1 MSDLREKVL
10 ALAKPYATRAY
21 GAATTDSD
29 YDHLALAV
37 AALVAE
43 ECAQECD
50 EAALR
55 FDGLEDS
62 ASTRYFADSMRGA
75 RNASETLAA
84 AIRRLAERLE

>member
-10 ALAKPYATRAY
+10 SMVLPYANTFADRER
-21 GAATTDSD
+21 
-29 YDHLALAV
+29 LALAV

-43 ECAQECD
+43 ECARECD

-55 FDGLEDS
+55 FDGLEDG

-84 AIRRLAERLE
+84 AIRRLAGDLP